1 MAYYRVRTGNRES
14 IVEYDQPMS
23 FVGEI
28 YKDRLVGEC
37 DEYGNLR
44 DVYISPELE
53 AALAKAGEEFI
64 RLYPEY
70 ANSAQRAEEF
80 TKMLEPQKV
89 LHPEECG
96 ITQVLPYIAV
106 MKEVH
111 GRVAK
116 PLPATHTLKELLEC
130 LPSSQVRWSDIK
142 PLPEFYPGLKRDL
155 TVVGDVVET
164 PITVE
169 EPVVTKLSPI
179 ETILARAV
187 NSVPMR
193 HLTDFGAT
201 EAVKYLFDK
210 VGPQGFNGLNYSKWI
225 MDHGNSNTY
234 DLLEALQTTT
244 LIPIEKAY
252 PLSDAEHARLVAY
265 IGKINSTMIANGF
278 DPHFVTPPEVWQS
291 QNVFTPGYKSA
302 FEIAQEQNPGLTYD
316 EWTESMRSPKVAMDP
331 NDPNPLNLTFD
342 PEQVLKDLRGS
353 LLVALDDFQAK
364 VNKSYGW
371 FDHLGEARIRLID
384 KQFKHARKYVKQL
397 VNRLTAPGDN
407 ADMVFLDGTATDE
420 LGFLFR
426 SQNDSDW
433 KRHFAVKFVNDNWIV
448 VEH

>member
-14 IVEYDQPMS
+14 IVEYDHPMS
-23 FVGEI
+23 YVGEI

-53 AALAKAGEEFI
+53 AALTKAGEEFI
-64 RLYPEY
+64 ERYPEL
-70 ANSAQRAEEF
+70 AIPPKRVEEF
-80 TKMLEPQKV
+80 RQVLEPQKV

-96 ITQVLPYIAV
+96 FIPHVGA
-106 MKEVH
+106 MKDTYH
-111 GRVAK
+111 QVAK
-116 PLPATHTLKELLEC
+116 PLPATHTLKDLLEC
-130 LPSSQVRWSDIK
+130 LPSSQIQWSAIK
-142 PLPEFYPGLKRDL
+142 PLPEFYPGLKREL
-155 TVVGDVVET
+155 TLDGDVVET

-169 EPVVTKLSPI
+169 EPVVTTPSFI
-179 ETILARAV
+179 ETILTRAV
-187 NSVPMR
+187 IKVPLR
-193 HLTDFGAT
+193 NLTDFGAT
-201 EAVKYLFDK
+201 ESVKYLFTK
-210 VGPQGFNGLNYSKWI
+210 LTPQEFGNMQYAKWI
-225 MDHGNSNTY
+225 IDHGNSTTV

-244 LIPIEKAY
+244 PIPLEKAY

-265 IGKINSTMIANGF
+265 IDKINSTLIASGI

-291 QNVFTPGYKSA
+291 QKAPDLENMSA
-302 FEIAQEQNPGLTYD
+302 FDLIKQNQPDLTHEQILDSLRGP
-316 EWTESMRSPKVAMDP
+316 VVMDP

-342 PEQVLKDLRGS
+342 PEQVLKDLRKS

-433 KRHFAVKFVNDNWIV
+433 KRHFTVKFVNDNWIV